1 MNTYEKRGEG
11 GARCAPACP
20 DVEERTRFAISRR
33 EANNNVA
40 ALHAA
45 PEVTMP
51 EAVIVS
57 AIRTPVGRAYKG
69 SLRATRPDDLAALAI
84 KEALA
89 RVPAVDPKQ
98 IDDVILGCA
107 MPEGEQGM
115 NVARIAALRAGL
127 PVETS
132 AMTIN
137 RFCSSGLQA
146 IALAAE
152 RIRGGSAEIIVA
164 GGTESMSLVPMG
176 GNKVSPNPWLVD
188 HYPDAYIN
196 MGLGTENIARKFGI
210 TREQA
215 DEFSA
220 NSHKKALA
228 AIAAGN
234 FKDETIP
241 VEVKITSLPNGN
253 GNGASTN
260 SKSSPKPTTQT
271 FLFDTDELP
280 RADTSLE
287 VLAKL
292 KPAFHAKGTVTAGN
306 SSPMSDGA
314 AAAVVMSDAR
324 AKALGLTP
332 LARFVAYATAGCP
345 PEEFGI
351 GPVFAIPKALKL
363 AGLSLNDIAVIELN
377 EAFAAQSL
385 AVLQQAALDP
395 ARVNPNGGAIALG
408 HPLGCTGAKLTATVI
423 RDLQRKNAR
432 YGMVTMCIGG
442 GMGAAGIFER
452 L

>member
-1 MNTYEKRGEG
+1 
-11 GARCAPACP
+11 
-20 DVEERTRFAISRR
+20 
-33 EANNNVA
+33 
-40 ALHAA
+40 
-45 PEVTMP
+45 MP

-57 AIRTPVGRAYKG
+57 AVRTAVGRAYKG
-69 SLRATRPDDLAALAI
+69 SLRTARPDDLAAAVI

-89 RVPAVDPKQ
+89 RVPGLDAKDVD
-98 IDDVILGCA
+98 DLILGCA

-146 IALAAE
+146 IATAAE
-152 RIRGGSAEIIVA
+152 RIRSGGAEVIIA

-176 GNKVSPNPWLVD
+176 GNKISPNPWLID
-188 HYPDAYIN
+188 NYPDAYIN
-196 MGLGTENIARKFGI
+196 MGLGTENIAKKFGI
-210 TREQA
+210 GREAA
-215 DEFSA
+215 DQFAAE
-220 NSHKKALA
+220 SHRKAVA
-228 AIAAGN
+228 AIGEGK
-234 FKDETIP
+234 FKDEIVP
-241 VEVKITSLPNGN
+241 VEVKITTLAAAAAGS
-253 GNGASTN
+253 GA
-260 SKSSPKPTTQT
+260 KSAPKATTQT
-271 FLFDTDELP
+271 IQFDTDELP
-280 RADTSLE
+280 RADTSYE
-287 VLAKL
+287 VLQKL
-292 KPAFHAKGTVTAGN
+292 KPAFHVAGTVTAGN

-314 AAAVVMSDAR
+314 AATVVMSDAR
-324 AKALGLTP
+324 AKQLGLKP
-332 LARFVAYATAGCP
+332 LARFVTYATAGCK

-363 AGLSLNDIAVIELN
+363 AGLSLSDIDAIELN

-385 AVLQQAALDP
+385 VVIQQAGLDA

-408 HPLGCTGAKLTATVI
+408 HPLGCTGAKLTATII
-423 RDLQRKNAR
+423 RDLQRKNGR

-452 L
+452 LA